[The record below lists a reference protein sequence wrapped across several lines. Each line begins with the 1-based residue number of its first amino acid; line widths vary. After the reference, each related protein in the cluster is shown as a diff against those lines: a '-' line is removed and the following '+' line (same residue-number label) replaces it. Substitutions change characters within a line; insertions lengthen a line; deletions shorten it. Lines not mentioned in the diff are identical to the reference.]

1 MRGGERIK
9 GLKVMRVLICMFV
22 ASLAFAAVNTASAAE
37 YNDTYITGGKVVSND
52 TNIQYQI
59 TKSDNTTSV
68 KWNRS
73 ISTDGAVGIQRYT
86 VLAQDKRPTDYR
98 LSAINKYTGN
108 NRWSM
113 KLDQSYTRLQFMGGK
128 YAILMNNN
136 KFIQLNLYTHRIVT
150 GKTLPEPVTKICL
163 IKSKKNGNY
172 YVMTTLNDTVK
183 FYKLRF

>member
-1 MRGGERIK
+1 
-9 GLKVMRVLICMFV
+9 
-22 ASLAFAAVNTASAAE
+22 
-37 YNDTYITGGKVVSND
+37 
-52 TNIQYQI
+52 
-59 TKSDNTTSV
+59 
-68 KWNRS
+68 
-73 ISTDGAVGIQRYT
+73 
-86 VLAQDKRPTDYR
+86 
-98 LSAINKYTGN
+98 
-108 NRWSM
+108 
-113 KLDQSYTRLQFMGGK
+113 MGGK